1 MGFTLMELL
10 VTASIVGILAAVAL
24 PNYQR
29 VMERGY
35 WRSAQDMLRVIHAG
49 EQTFQMANNQ
59 YVDPSSAAQGWRT
72 IFMDNPNVAVTTL
85 PMTFTV
91 VPDNSVPTNLRFTA
105 TATRNGRPG
114 CVMTIQENGAMGNP
128 SPACNP

>member
-72 IFMDNPNVAVTTL
+72 IFMDNPNLAAPTL
-85 PMTFTV
+85 PMTYTV
-91 VPDNSVPTNLRFTA
+91 VPNNTVTPPRFTA
-105 TATRNGRPG
+105 TATRNGRTG
-114 CVMTIQENGAMGNP
+114 CVMTIVQDGTLSNP
-128 SPACNP
+128 SLACNP